1 MSAKSNRER
10 QLSSHRRAQP
20 NPTSGTV
27 RRSFKRVHDC
37 SETEMQTWRVKVLYT
52 SKQAM
57 PPMHAQAGIGSTKK
71 SRNRARGAAKAKKD
85 AKAYIAPAR
94 CNVTKK
100 RHLVARWLTACTVRM
115 IVGVLVPHQR
125 HKACK
130 RATWCSLNC
139 GVKTEKENTHFQDK
153 ARGTACFRV
162 QGAQSGPRTRT

>member
-1 MSAKSNRER
+1 VSAKSNRER

-57 PPMHAQAGIGSTKK
+57 PPMHAQAGIGS
-71 SRNRARGAAKAKKD
+71 
-85 AKAYIAPAR
+85 
-94 CNVTKK
+94 TKK